1 MSAVNAQNASTPPVE
16 VAFYGGL
23 GEIGANMASIEIDG
37 RIALIDC
44 GLTFPDA
51 EHFGIDLILPDWSR
65 LRARSEAVDCVV
77 ITHGHEDHMG
87 ALPFFL
93 REFPDV
99 AIYGTRLTL
108 GLIRAKLE
116 EHPDINA
123 DLREV
128 EAGERLRTGPFDI
141 EFIGVTHS
149 IPDGMAV
156 AFHTAHGTV
165 LHSGDFKLDQTPIDG
180 KPTDLPHLAQLGDEG
195 IALLLADSTNADTP
209 GHVPSESGIGKT
221 LREVFGE
228 AQGRII
234 VTTFASHIHRVQQII
249 DAAIENK
256 RKLCFVGRSMI
267 RNMPI
272 ARELGYLHYED
283 RQVVELDAVTGA
295 ERDRVVIV
303 CTGSQ
308 GEPYAALSLMAA
320 GQHRQI
326 SLEQGDT
333 VVMASSV
340 IPGNESAIYRTI
352 NGLFRQGARVVHKG
366 IADVHVSGH
375 AAADELKFFHN
386 IVRASAFVPVHG
398 EYRHLLAHERIAIDT
413 GTDPEQVFVCEDGD
427 TVLLRDGVVTR
438 GESFEPGRVYV
449 DGLGVG
455 DVGNA
460 VLRERGKLSEEGIC
474 VAVVQIDQHSRVVDT
489 PKLFQQGVI
498 YEREQPEM
506 LEMAAKALEQ
516 QLAEAAGK
524 DSDPAVLRRTVSAA
538 LGRFWR
544 DQTGRRPVI
553 LPILVEV

>member
-1 MSAVNAQNASTPPVE
+1 MS
-16 VAFYGGL
+16 FYGGL
-23 GEIGANMASIEIDG
+23 GEIGANMASVEVGGKLAVIDV
-37 RIALIDC
+37 

-51 EHFGIDLILPDWSR
+51 EHFGIDLILPDWHR
-65 LRARSEAVDCVV
+65 LRERADDVHCVV

-93 REFPDV
+93 RDFPDV
-99 AIYGTRLTL
+99 PIFGTRLTL

-116 EHPDINA
+116 EHPDVSA

-128 EAGERLRTGPFDI
+128 EPGERLETGPFDL
-141 EFIGVTHS
+141 EFVGVTHS

-156 AFHTAHGTV
+156 AFHTPHGTI

-180 KPTDLPHLAQLGDEG
+180 KPTDLPHLAQLGDDG
-195 IALLLADSTNADTP
+195 VALLLADSTNADTP
-209 GHVPSESGIGKT
+209 GHVPTEAGIGKT
-221 LREVFGE
+221 LRDVFG
-228 AQGRII
+228 AADGRII
-234 VTTFASHIHRVQQII
+234 VTTFASHIHRVQQVV
-249 DAAIENK
+249 DAAVAEG
-256 RKLCFVGRSMI
+256 RKLCFVGRSMV

-272 ARELGYLHYED
+272 ARDLGYLHYDD
-283 RQVVELDAVTGA
+283 RDVVELEAATGD
-295 ERDRVVIV
+295 EGQRVVIV

-326 SLEQGDT
+326 SLQDGDT

-398 EYRHLLAHERIAIDT
+398 EYRHLLAHGRLAVET
-413 GTDPEQVFVCEDGD
+413 GTPEDQVVICEDGD
-427 TVLLRDGVVTR
+427 TVVLRDGRVSK
-438 GESFEPGRVYV
+438 GEGFEPGRVYV

-474 VAVVQIDQHSRVVDT
+474 VALVQIDQHSRSVESPQV
-489 PKLFQQGVI
+489 FQQGVI
-498 YEREQPEM
+498 YEREQGDL
-506 LEMAAKALEQ
+506 LELAAKALESE
-516 QLAEAAGK
+516 LASVAGEG
-524 DSDPAVLRRTVSAA
+524 DPATVRRTVSQTLA
-538 LGRFWR
+538 RFWKER
-544 DQTGRRPVI
+544 TGRRPVI